1 MGHYLALLVL
11 LVLAWG
17 GTVFGQAVPVSI
29 YPLGGQA
36 GEELSVSIRGNSL
49 VGVSDV
55 WCETDGFEAVVSR
68 VEEIPA
74 EEQERIA
81 SELPDAFPRQRLFIT
96 LRIDGQV
103 PPGRYPLRFLS
114 PAGISSA
121 VNFHVIDY
129 PAVDEASDGH
139 GPDRPAP
146 ILNLP
151 MIVNGRI
158 ATPGDVDYYQFKVF
172 HGQKLDF
179 ELIACREPVRNAEI
193 RFRPELTLYQKT
205 GSWFDSQR
213 ATRIAF
219 NDNAATDVVRDGTK
233 QPIPVSRLVHQF
245 NKAGNYLVSVTSTY
259 GTGGPD
265 FGYQLRVRPSQL
277 PVRDELNSPI
287 VYQEWQNHSIRD
299 SWEEHQFTRPLMDE
313 RIQLLRAR
321 TTSPLAETL
330 SGLEDRQ
337 AAHGD
342 EITIF
347 QENSTPSTG
356 NNLQEQDASDLQTN
370 AEQVSLPA
378 LLEGAI
384 QQPGDVDCFRLSV
397 QTGEKIAIEVE
408 TPVAAPLRFNPRIEI
423 LDAED
428 QLVISNLHTKED
440 GAILGLHAKMTTT
453 LEKAGQYFVRIRDIA
468 LRHGN
473 ADFQYRIWLRPQV
486 PHVGKVVM
494 AIDRVN
500 LQPGKT
506 QLVSLDVELEE
517 GFPGQVLG
525 FVEGLPEGVS
535 VGFPSNDTGSKQPES
550 HAVAYEPVTQKMLI
564 ALVADEN
571 APVTESPQ
579 LVSIK
584 VRPFDSDVMGSFLE
598 VGEFPLMIVQ
608 PIDKLV
614 TQK

>member
-1 MGHYLALLVL
+1 MSHYLALLVL
-11 LVLAWG
+11 LIFAWADTVL
-17 GTVFGQAVPVSI
+17 GQTVPVSI

-36 GEELSVSIRGNSL
+36 GEELSVTIRGNSL

-55 WCETDGFEAVVSR
+55 WCKTVGFEAIVSR

-74 EEQERIA
+74 EEQNRIA
-81 SELPDAFPRQRLFIT
+81 RELPDVFPRQRLFIT

-103 PPGRYPLRFLS
+103 PPGRYPLRLLS

-121 VNFHVIDY
+121 VNFYVLDY
-129 PAVDEASDGH
+129 PAVDEASDGKR
-139 GPDRPAP
+139 PVRPAP

-151 MIVNGRI
+151 IIVNGRI

-172 HGQKLDF
+172 QGQKLEF
-179 ELIACREPVRNAEI
+179 ELVACREPVRNAEI
-193 RFRPELTLYQKT
+193 RFRPELALYHKT
-205 GSWFDSQR
+205 GSWFDSRR

-277 PVRDELNSPI
+277 PLRDELNSPI
-287 VYQEWQNHSIRD
+287 VYQEWHDNSIRD
-299 SWEEHQFTRPLMDE
+299 SWEEHQFTRPLTVE

-321 TTSPLAETL
+321 TASPLAETL
-330 SGLEDRQ
+330 SGLQDRQ
-337 AAHGD
+337 VSLGG
-342 EITIF
+342 EITVSR
-347 QENSTPSTG
+347 ENQKQPTEIK
-356 NNLQEQDASDLQTN
+356 LQEQDSGDSQAN
-370 AEQVSLPA
+370 AEQVSIPT
-378 LLEGAI
+378 LLEGVI

-397 QTGEKIAIEVE
+397 QRDEKIAIEVE

-423 LDAED
+423 LDAD
-428 QLVISNLHTKED
+428 NQLVISNLHTKED
-440 GAILGLHAKMTTT
+440 GAILGLHPKMTATI
-453 LEKAGQYFVRIRDIA
+453 EKAGQYFVRIRDIA

-473 ADFQYRIWLRPQV
+473 ADFRYRIWLRPQV
-486 PHVGKVVM
+486 PHVGKVAM

-500 LQPGKT
+500 LHPGKT

-535 VGFPSNDTGSKQPES
+535 VGFPSNDTESKQPES

-571 APVTESPQ
+571 APVTGSPR
-579 LVSIK
+579 LVSIR
-584 VRPFDSDVMGSFLE
+584 VRPFDNDVMGRFLE
-598 VGEFPLMIVQ
+598 VGEFPLMIVE
-608 PIDKLV
+608 PINELV